1 MSQKIEQKKLQ
12 TISSLYV
19 LNHFK
24 YFQIYILGHL
34 PQQNPAIKIFWII
47 SSLHVW
53 FSITKRIDI
62 HKNV

>member
-34 PQQNPAIKIFWII
+34 PQQNPAIKIF
-47 SSLHVW
+47 
-53 FSITKRIDI
+53 
-62 HKNV
+62 